1 MKALI
6 LYILFVVVGTSV
18 AVGIGYVLEREI
30 SETVSLIVFLALFF
44 SNLVGS
50 WIAVIFV
57 MDGSFSDAQGRQA
70 QLEIEKSGRAA
81 MSAPGPAD

>member
-6 LYILFVVVGTSV
+6 LYILFVVVGSSI
-18 AVGIGYVLEREI
+18 AVGIGYFLEREI

-44 SNLVGS
+44 SNLVAS

-57 MDGSFSDAQGRQA
+57 MDGSLSDAQGRQA

-81 MSAPGPAD
+81 MSARGRAD